1 MGFSFAGVGRTLA
14 SKRFR
19 AFYHKLHT
27 DLPVIADFPDHEE
40 LIRFFHDASR
50 DIQTKNVILYKLIG
64 LYRQSG
70 IYRELA
76 PLFIALFTPALTRT
90 YNYGRRMCPAME
102 RDDIIQDIL
111 NIVLDEL
118 ASGDIDARKTT
129 GRLISRV
136 RNRFRNLVNLKLKEN
151 VEVDHGD
158 NLCEL
163 ADDDNLS
170 LIEDAEAFLESLV
183 AGGVITK
190 EDRDLITATAMGD
203 IRIKNI
209 TQNRQDYERLK
220 KRRQRIFAQIRKYL
234 LNALD

>member
-1 MGFSFAGVGRTLA
+1 MGFSFSRIGRTLT

-19 AFYHKLHT
+19 AFYRKLHT
-27 DLPVIADFPDHEE
+27 DLPVIADFPDYEE

-50 DIQTKNVILYKLIG
+50 DIQTKNVILHKLIG

-90 YNYGRRMCPAME
+90 YNYGRRVCPSME
-102 RDDIIQDIL
+102 REDIIQDIL
-111 NIVLDEL
+111 NIFLDEV
-118 ASGDIDARKTT
+118 ASGDVDACKTT

-151 VEVDHGD
+151 AEVDHGAD
-158 NLCEL
+158 LCEL

-170 LIEDAEAFLESLV
+170 LTEDADTFLESLV
-183 AGGVITK
+183 DGGVITK

>member
-1 MGFSFAGVGRTLA
+1 MGFSFSGVGRTLA
-14 SKRFR
+14 SKRFW
-19 AFYHKLHT
+19 AFYRKLHT
-27 DLPVIADFPDHEE
+27 DISCIADFPDHEE
-40 LIRFFHDASR
+40 LIRFFHDTSR
-50 DIQTKNVILYKLIG
+50 DIQMKNVILHKLID

-70 IYRELA
+70 IYRDLA

-90 YNYGRRMCPAME
+90 YNYGRRVCPSME
-102 RDDIIQDIL
+102 REDVIQDIL
-111 NIVLDEL
+111 NIFLDEL

-151 VEVDHGD
+151 AEVNHCDG
-158 NLCEL
+158 LCEL

-170 LIEDAEAFLESLV
+170 LIEDADAFLESLV
-183 AGGVITK
+183 TGDVITK

-220 KRRQRIFAQIRKYL
+220 KRRQRIFTQMRKYL